1 MIVNNNQSMIA
12 VPLPIDL
19 IGEYSYDGE
28 NWYPYNEN
36 NEISALDGDVIVKG
50 HLNEDIL
57 EGAILNVYSNH
68 IGISMYVNGELFY
81 IDTQLEI
88 KNYGI
93 DLMPS
98 MCGKRWEQ
106 MLCPMITTE
115 DEIEFHFSN
124 CHKHGNKNA
133 YKEALSSLFITPQ
146 DNSILEVYLKP
157 YIKPF
162 QMVGYALLIV
172 AIMLLGAAISAVIFK
187 SSMINRLFKVG
198 IATLFAGGY
207 MIFDIMMIYFKD
219 ELLVVKT
226 YGAQLSLM
234 LAVYFIGMMVCDALE
249 DKYKKVAGIVMSSS
263 GMINLLIM
271 VIVTSGKMLLYDTLF
286 FWEVVQ
292 CIISIV
298 LITLCILQLKRKI
311 KHRIELMIYIC
322 IHISILGDIAGGG
335 SGMYQS
341 GMCFKTVYVIM
352 LMVFLFYGIK
362 QVFLDHQA
370 SIKNKKLKEELEQ
383 SRIAVMLSQ
392 IQPHFIY
399 NTLGTIGEFCEEE
412 PKKAADLVQKF
423 SLYLRG
429 NFTELDNPMP
439 IRVSKEIEYVK
450 HYADIEQ
457 IRFPDMKVEYDIQNE
472 NFLIPA
478 LTIQPLVENAIKHG
492 LMGLESGGTVTIS
505 SREFDNYYE
514 ISVKDN
520 GVGFDDSV
528 FEDGKKH
535 VGIKN
540 IRKRIEGMCGGTL
553 TIDSVIGKGTIAV
566 IKIPKEEKEC
576 DCVSS
581 R

>member
-1 MIVNNNQSMIA
+1 M
-12 VPLPIDL
+12 
-19 IGEYSYDGE
+19 
-28 NWYPYNEN
+28 
-36 NEISALDGDVIVKG
+36 
-50 HLNEDIL
+50 
-57 EGAILNVYSNH
+57 
-68 IGISMYVNGELFY
+68 
-81 IDTQLEI
+81 
-88 KNYGI
+88 
-93 DLMPS
+93 
-98 MCGKRWEQ
+98 
-106 MLCPMITTE
+106 
-115 DEIEFHFSN
+115 
-124 CHKHGNKNA
+124 
-133 YKEALSSLFITPQ
+133 TPQ
-146 DNSILEVYLKP
+146 DNSVLEVYLKP

-162 QMVGYALLIV
+162 QMTGYALLIV
-172 AIMLLGAAISAVIFK
+172 AIMLLGAAISAVVFK
-187 SSMINRLFKVG
+187 SSMMKRLFKIG

-207 MIFDIMMIYFKD
+207 MVFDVMMIYFKN

-234 LAVYFIGMMVCDALE
+234 LTIYFIGMMVCDTLK
-249 DKYKKVAGIVMSSS
+249 DKYKKVAEIVMNSSC
-263 GMINLLIM
+263 MINLLLLLL
-271 VIVTSGKMLLYDTLF
+271 VISGKMLLYDTLF

-292 CIISIV
+292 CMISVV
-298 LITLCILQLKRKI
+298 LITLCILELKKETKR
-311 KHRIELMIYIC
+311 RIELIIYIC
-322 IHISILGDIAGGG
+322 INISILSDIAGVG
-335 SGMYQS
+335 SSMYYS

-352 LMVFLFYGIK
+352 IIVFLFYGTK
-362 QVFLDHQA
+362 QVILDHQA

-429 NFTELDNPMP
+429 NFTELDNPRP

-505 SREFDNYYE
+505 SQEFDNYYE

-528 FEDGKKH
+528 FQDGKKH

-566 IKIPKEEKEC
+566 IKIPKEENEC

>member
-1 MIVNNNQSMIA
+1 MIDKFN
-12 VPLPIDL
+12 
-19 IGEYSYDGE
+19 
-28 NWYPYNEN
+28 
-36 NEISALDGDVIVKG
+36 
-50 HLNEDIL
+50 
-57 EGAILNVYSNH
+57 
-68 IGISMYVNGELFY
+68 
-81 IDTQLEI
+81 
-88 KNYGI
+88 
-93 DLMPS
+93 
-98 MCGKRWEQ
+98 
-106 MLCPMITTE
+106 
-115 DEIEFHFSN
+115 
-124 CHKHGNKNA
+124 
-133 YKEALSSLFITPQ
+133 LS
-146 DNSILEVYLKP
+146 
-157 YIKPF
+157 
-162 QMVGYALLIV
+162 
-172 AIMLLGAAISAVIFK
+172 AIS
-187 SSMINRLFKVG
+187 
-198 IATLFAGGY
+198 
-207 MIFDIMMIYFKD
+207 
-219 ELLVVKT
+219 
-226 YGAQLSLM
+226 LS
-234 LAVYFIGMMVCDALE
+234 
-249 DKYKKVAGIVMSSS
+249 
-263 GMINLLIM
+263 
-271 VIVTSGKMLLYDTLF
+271 
-286 FWEVVQ
+286 
-292 CIISIV
+292 
-298 LITLCILQLKRKI
+298 
-311 KHRIELMIYIC
+311 
-322 IHISILGDIAGGG
+322 DIAGVG
-335 SGMYQS
+335 SSMYYS

-352 LMVFLFYGIK
+352 IIVFLFYGTK
-362 QVFLDHQA
+362 QVILDHQA

-429 NFTELDNPMP
+429 NFTELDNPRP

-457 IRFPDMKVEYDIQNE
+457 IRFPDMNVEYDIQNE

-505 SREFDNYYE
+505 SQEFDNYYE

-528 FEDGKKH
+528 FQDGKKH